1 MFDST
6 FLDKKVMKSIAE
18 MIDRSVPKNE
28 IYQNIILEYPHHD
41 HDYIAK
47 GIASFISD
55 DIKSKNRIHSYIL
68 SILVI
73 LSLNFS
79 LIASPNHTFTKSQIP
94 FWGAAIIYFILTLFL
109 VNGILRFKLAYY
121 TTAVSYYSFWILNI
135 ILVCLF
141 IPFSFIILLA
151 TDGIIITYLYIYLL
165 RKHIFPNIDFWG
177 NVKKENGDY
186 IF

>member
-18 MIDRSVPKNE
+18 MIDKSVPKNE
-28 IYQNIILEYPHHD
+28 IYQHIIKEYPNHD

-47 GIASFISD
+47 GIASFIND
-55 DIKSKNRIHSYIL
+55 NIKSKNKIHSYIL
-68 SILVI
+68 SIFVI
-73 LSLNFS
+73 LSLNFC
-79 LIASPNHTFTKSQIP
+79 LILFPNYAPTISKVVY
-94 FWGAAIIYFILTLFL
+94 WGTAIIYFILTLFL

-121 TTAVSYYSFWILNI
+121 TTAVSYYLFWILSI
-135 ILVCLF
+135 IFVWLF
-141 IPFSFIILLA
+141 IPFTIMHILL
-151 TDGIIITYLYIYLL
+151 TIGIMITYLYIYLL

-177 NVKKENGDY
+177 NVKKEKGNY